1 MSLSKK
7 VATNRARVEISEAV
21 ATEVKSVLK
30 DYMQASGIGSEA
42 SALEF
47 TESVSKS
54 LSNKVLNGS
63 IIEKTEIKDGRV
75 FVMVTY
81 DINEVEQ
88 LLRKQHV
95 TPLKE
100 EALGNEF
107 KARQGFE
114 SLDKEFDEMNQQ
126 QVSLLLNDRSSIL
139 SKYYLFILITGVS
152 AENKAEIP
160 QWFLNPPTSTKAYY
174 YGVGI
179 SQVTYDENEGI
190 ENAKYSA
197 SKEIAKA
204 LRVRLKS
211 KTADSQHTSVV
222 ESAFFVTAEVD
233 SALVAKIRD
242 NSVFLKQVIYDNY
255 IYIVICI
262 SKDLTKTKKTLS
274 MNLPLLAYQIP
285 RSENAPSWTKKSPSK
300 KGFIYGIS
308 GTEPFRDQEKSWE
321 HSDDIARLEI
331 ASQLSSD
338 IRTVTKE
345 YMSGGRVMTRTL
357 SEVVVDQVL
366 ENAIVKKGG
375 MISDYRY

>member
-1 MSLSKK
+1 MKW
-7 VATNRARVEISEAV
+7 
-21 ATEVKSVLK
+21 
-30 DYMQASGIGSEA
+30 
-42 SALEF
+42 
-47 TESVSKS
+47 
-54 LSNKVLNGS
+54 
-63 IIEKTEIKDGRV
+63 
-75 FVMVTY
+75 
-81 DINEVEQ
+81 
-88 LLRKQHV
+88 
-95 TPLKE
+95 
-100 EALGNEF
+100 
-107 KARQGFE
+107 
-114 SLDKEFDEMNQQ
+114 NQQ

-139 SKYYLFILITGVS
+139 SKYYLFILITGALS

-285 RSENAPSWTKKSPSK
+285 RSENAPSWTKKSPRK

-366 ENAIVKKGG
+366 ENAIVKKRWYDK
-375 MISDYRY
+375 SDYRYWTLVEYKLND